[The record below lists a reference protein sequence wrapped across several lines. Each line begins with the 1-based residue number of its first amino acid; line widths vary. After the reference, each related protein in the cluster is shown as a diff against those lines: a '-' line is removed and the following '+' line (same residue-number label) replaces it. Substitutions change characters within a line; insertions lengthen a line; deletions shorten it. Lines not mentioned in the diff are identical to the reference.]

1 SWCRY
6 VISSREQWSWWW
18 RAVVLYSTYVDLTK
32 FDDRATATLDCT
44 GGFYSTQ
51 EWAGARLDRLI
62 GNASGSSIH
71 VTSATGYDRRFP
83 IHNASEMILAT
94 RIGGQPLDAGHGY
107 PARLVVPDARG
118 FWWVKWVTAIEVD
131 DLPHWWQSPFPLR

>member
-1 SWCRY
+1 M
-6 VISSREQWSWWW
+6 
-18 RAVVLYSTYVDLTK
+18 
-32 FDDRATATLDCT
+32 TATLDCT

-51 EWAGARLDRLI
+51 EWAGARLDRLL
-62 GNASGSSIH
+62 GDASGSSIH

-83 IHNASEMILAT
+83 IQNASEMILAT
-94 RIGGQPLDAGHGY
+94 RFGGQPLDAGHGH

-131 DLPHWWQSPFPLR
+131 DLPHWWQSPFPLQ